1 MELLHWTQVDRKRS
15 NSIRHDDP
23 SFVRGYDLD
32 MDDFTALVAK
42 YNAEQLSR
50 PEENRL
56 LDYVMTMLNI
66 VLENPK
72 INPTPEEIPD
82 LTDAMFMDAWGA
94 LRHIKDGRK
103 PYSYIYRSAYVAACG
118 FYKRK
123 IRDRKRQEILDHLIE
138 ECNAEYLES
147 ISTGKTPVAS

>member
-32 MDDFTALVAK
+32 MDDFTVLVAK

-72 INPTPEEIPD
+72 INPTPEEIPGRRD
-82 LTDAMFMDAWGA
+82 VHGRVGSAAPYQGRAEA
-94 LRHIKDGRK
+94 L
-103 PYSYIYRSAYVAACG
+103 
-118 FYKRK
+118 
-123 IRDRKRQEILDHLIE
+123 QLHLPE
-138 ECNAEYLES
+138 RLCRGVRVLQAED
-147 ISTGKTPVAS
+147 TRPQASGNP